1 MRHRLR
7 LLFGLGL
14 LALLAASGIAPE
26 TGEVRAAPAGWAARD
41 ASDDPLPDRALREQ
55 RVGGRL
61 LRVQDGVS
69 AEQVDWVARAWDLS
83 EASLIARLG
92 LPAPRNPLAIYLFAD
107 SDEFRRLTSQL
118 TGLAP
123 EAIGRFE
130 GGRSYSR
137 GEQRA
142 IYLDAAALQSAAQ
155 AAHLMGHEL
164 THLAER
170 ETIGRGRL
178 PLWFSEGLAEYVGQ
192 DAMTRVDPTAAAQ
205 RRWRRAGV
213 VASAVHQQ
221 RSLSLAALSTTQ
233 QWTDAALGGTDRLI
247 YAQALLAVDWLVG
260 RGGDAAL
267 GRVLA
272 AAAAGQSFASA
283 LEAATGLTPAAFD
296 DRFAADLRRDLPARY
311 PVGIHVMPAEGP
323 PGTRFQFAAVGL
335 PPGEQLNKRFVRDD
349 GQPARSNGDPSIVGA
364 SGAALWSFQTR
375 ASGIPATW
383 TVTVEGDRGTRTTVA
398 FRVSNGD

>member
-1 MRHRLR
+1 M
-7 LLFGLGL
+7 
-14 LALLAASGIAPE
+14 
-26 TGEVRAAPAGWAARD
+26 GEARAAATAWPAPD
-41 ASDDPLPDRALREQ
+41 ASDDPLPERALREQ

-69 AEQVDWVARAWDLS
+69 TEQVEWVARAWELA
-83 EASLIARLG
+83 EPAIATRLG

-107 SDEFRRLTSQL
+107 SSEFRRLTSQL
-118 TGLAP
+118 TGLPA

-130 GGRSYSR
+130 GGRSFTR

-170 ETIGRGRL
+170 EAVGSGRL
-178 PLWFSEGLAEYVGQ
+178 PLWLSEGVAEYVGQ
-192 DAMTRVDPTAAAQ
+192 DAMARVDSTAAAQ

-213 VASAVHQQ
+213 VASAVHLQ

-247 YAQALLAVDWLVG
+247 YAEALLAVDWLVA

-267 GRVLA
+267 GRLLTAVK
-272 AAAAGQSFASA
+272 AGQPFASA
-283 LEAATGLTPAAFD
+283 LEAATGLTPAAFEE
-296 DRFAADLRRDLPARY
+296 RFTADVGRELPERF

-323 PGTRFQFAAVGL
+323 PGTRFQFVAVGL
-335 PPGEQLNKRFVRDD
+335 PPGERLSKRFVRDD
-349 GQPARSNGDPSIVGA
+349 GQPARSNGDPSLVGP
-364 SGAALWSFQTR
+364 SGAALWSFQSR
-375 ASGIPATW
+375 ADGIPATW
-383 TVTVEGDRGTRTTVA
+383 TVTVEGDHGTWTAVT
-398 FRVSNGD
+398 FRVTSGD